1 MAAAFDTLAAVP
13 ARRRVAFVGVMA
25 ELKNPE
31 ISHRAIAALARRHNI
46 ELVSVDTNLYGEES
60 ITLQAAILRVSEF
73 GDGDAVLVKGSRVAG
88 LERLVA
94 AFA

>member
-1 MAAAFDTLAAVP
+1 
-13 ARRRVAFVGVMA
+13 MA

-31 ISHRAIAALARRHNI
+31 IAHRAIAALARRHEI
-46 ELVSVDTNLYGEES
+46 ELICVDTNLYGEES
-60 ITLQAAILRVSEF
+60 ISLQAAILRVSEF

>member
-1 MAAAFDTLAAVP
+1 
-13 ARRRVAFVGVMA
+13 
-25 ELKNPE
+25 KNPE
-31 ISHRAIAALARRHNI
+31 ISHRAMAALARRQEI
-46 ELVSVDTNLYGEES
+46 ELICVDTNLYGEES
-60 ITLQAAILRVSEF
+60 ITLQAAIARVGEF